1 MKCFILHLPLF
12 IFFLAGSARADGGD
26 VLDRIVRLPGMKG
39 TVYALLGKVSE
50 QSGYL
55 FIYDSKV
62 IHNDSVVRVRKQECS
77 VRQAIHRITGSRN
90 LELKVL
96 GNHILITRAA
106 ERKSME
112 ETVPL
117 PPRPAYSTIAGILLD
132 KETGEPVVSASVI
145 AQGTSLGNITNQNG
159 EFRLNLP
166 DSLRRCMLSFSHLG
180 YVGQT
185 VEASALE
192 GRSNVLSLEPKVIS
206 LQEVLIRLVEPKKLL
221 REMIEHRDR
230 NCSTSPVYL
239 TTFYREGVQ
248 LKNKF
253 QSLTEAVF
261 KVYKSPTMEPG
272 QKDQVKLLKMSKI
285 DNREQTDSVLAK
297 ISSGVEAC
305 LQLDIM
311 KNLPD
316 FLLLESGEELYT
328 YTSGDIVSVDDRTA
342 NVVYFE
348 QKRGV
353 KEPLFCGE
361 LYIDSENSALLR
373 ARFEIH
379 PRYVKAATRLFV
391 IRQAPKIRL
400 TTEKLVYTVS
410 YKPWNGTYYVHH
422 IRGDLYFKMKRKRM
436 LFSNPTLYT
445 WFEMVTCRIDGEN
458 VTRFPRAERLPV
470 HTVFSETDFTRR
482 TLSDSRKMVRP
493 RLIMKLVSAVV
504 NATKAVRTM
513 PSFISRSLARKFV
526 RLRRSARTSMGWSIS
541 TSLNVYI
548 AVNV

>member
-1 MKCFILHLPLF
+1 MKTLKSLSLQYLF
-12 IFFLAGSARADGGD
+12 TCLLLFMAVRVKADGSGIF
-26 VLDRIVRLPGMKG
+26 DRIIRLPRTEA
-39 TVYALLGKVSE
+39 TVY
-50 QSGYL
+50 QSLAKITEETGYL

-112 ETVPL
+112 ETVLL

-297 ISSGVEAC
+297 ISSMPTIITDRDHVIAAAGVSKRE
-305 LQLDIM
+305 
-311 KNLPD
+311 
-316 FLLLESGEELYT
+316 FLERRVTTVLEGYMENRKT
-328 YTSGDIVSVDDRTA
+328 YSATQQTLGDIQPIEGIEHYASVIYPIIAAGDVS
-342 NVVYFE
+342 
-348 QKRGV
+348 G
-353 KEPLFCGE
+353 
-361 LYIDSENSALLR
+361 
-373 ARFEIH
+373 
-379 PRYVKAATRLFV
+379 
-391 IRQAPKIRL
+391 
-400 TTEKLVYTVS
+400 
-410 YKPWNGTYYVHH
+410 
-422 IRGDLYFKMKRKRM
+422 
-436 LFSNPTLYT
+436 
-445 WFEMVTCRIDGEN
+445 
-458 VTRFPRAERLPV
+458 
-470 HTVFSETDFTRR
+470 
-482 TLSDSRKMVRP
+482 
-493 RLIMKLVSAVV
+493 AVV
-504 NATKAVRTM
+504 MLTGEQTKIPTNAEIK
-513 PSFISRSLARKFV
+513 LAQTAAAFLGKQ
-526 RLRRSARTSMGWSIS
+526 MEE
-541 TSLNVYI
+541 
-548 AVNV
+548 

>member
-379 PRYVKAATRLFV
+379 PRYVKDATRLFV

-470 HTVFSETDFTRR
+470 HTVFSETDFKYDADFWGAWKDYREGLPEDR
-482 TLSDSRKMVRP
+482 ADGSS
-493 RLIMKLVSAVV
+493 V
-504 NATKAVRTM
+504 NMA
-513 PSFISRSLARKFV
+513 LN
-526 RLRRSARTSMGWSIS
+526 RLRWVGCIFYTKIISILFFIVILS
-541 TSLNVYI
+541 PVLV
-548 AVNV
+548 